1 MPYLSEMH
9 VLPIEQRVKFK
20 VCLMAYKIVH
30 GLAPVYLQEQVPVDD
45 GMHVIRTTRRN
56 AWPDGFK
63 LRYPKLSSVN
73 ATSKLRRRRP
83 SVYLPEIWNKLS
95 VDLRAIDSVDS
106 FKSKLK
112 TSLFTEAFGES

>member
-1 MPYLSEMH
+1 M
-9 VLPIEQRVKFK
+9 
-20 VCLMAYKIVH
+20 
-30 GLAPVYLQEQVPVDD
+30 
-45 GMHVIRTTRRN
+45 IRAARGN

-112 TSLFTEAFGES
+112 TCLFTEAFGES